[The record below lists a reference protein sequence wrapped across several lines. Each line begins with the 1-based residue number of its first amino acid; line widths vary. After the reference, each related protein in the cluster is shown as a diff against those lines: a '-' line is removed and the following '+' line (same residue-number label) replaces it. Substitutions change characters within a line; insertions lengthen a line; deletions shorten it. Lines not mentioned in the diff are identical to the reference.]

1 MEESDEVVNA
11 LGEWTRVFMHRS
23 MSGFVLF
30 AKEHRLS
37 MSQVG
42 ALFQLGHR
50 GISGVSDIGDNLG
63 VTSAAASQ
71 MIDRL
76 VQQGLIVRNEDPTD
90 RRAKQIALTRRGRQF
105 IRDTMNARKQWFVSL
120 ANSMTAKERET
131 VVAGL
136 RILVEKTS
144 RVDPDVRPFNPP
156 GGNRQDSQQ

>member
-1 MEESDEVVNA
+1 MEESDEVVDV
-11 LGEWTRVFMHRS
+11 LREWTKVFMHRS

-42 ALFQLGHR
+42 ALFQLSHR
-50 GISGVSDIGDNLG
+50 GISGVSGIGDNLG

-76 VQQGLIVRNEDPTD
+76 VRQGFIVRSEDPND

-105 IRDTMNARKQWFVSL
+105 IRDTMKARKQWFESL
-120 ANSMTAKERET
+120 ANGMSMKERKT

-136 RILVEKTS
+136 QILIKKTAKM
-144 RVDPDVRPFNPP
+144 DPDIRPFNPP
-156 GGNRQDSQQ
+156 AGNMEDTQQ